1 MADDGWQLR
10 MWYEGTC
17 VRCWHEL
24 NYDATP
30 NTARPAWVGGVPG
43 FNGWPANCE
52 SEREKLPANSKML
65 HSGQARYCNTVVI
78 RCPVLPLPR
87 LILFPYLLRR
97 CSDLICTA
105 SIRYTI
111 WLDILT
117 CCYADMLSC
126 QQHDTTRYV
135 RTSSIQSDCR
145 RTWPSHSKALHMY
158 IGTYQS
164 LNSAAALSTLNST
177 ASTRTHTTA
186 CLSSLHRHEGDS
198 KKS

>member
-78 RCPVLPLPR
+78 RCLQYA
-87 LILFPYLLRR
+87 LFSPCHDSYY
-97 CSDLICTA
+97 S
-105 SIRYTI
+105 
-111 WLDILT
+111 LT
-117 CCYADMLSC
+117 YCVD
-126 QQHDTTRYV
+126 
-135 RTSSIQSDCR
+135 
-145 RTWPSHSKALHMY
+145 AL
-158 IGTYQS
+158 T
-164 LNSAAALSTLNST
+164 
-177 ASTRTHTTA
+177 
-186 CLSSLHRHEGDS
+186 
-198 KKS
+198 